1 MNDIQS
7 TSSRYAL
14 YVLTAVFFFWGFVAA
29 SNTVLIPFF
38 KENFSLAQWQ
48 SQLVDL
54 AFYAAYFGG
63 SLIYFLYA
71 MFRGDLLNKI
81 GYKKG
86 LLAGF
91 GLSALGALMFI
102 PAAGAESYTFLL
114 IALFTIGLG
123 FTLQQIVANPYV
135 IAIGDP
141 KTGAHRINLAQGINS
156 FGTMTGPVLLSWA
169 LFGNLEATSSQGLEI
184 VKVPYFVLA
193 ICLIVF
199 AILLGYSRLPPILNS
214 ENLSKDLGAL
224 KYPQLVLGM
233 VAIFIYVG
241 VEVSIQSNLPALM
254 QDPKMLGLPH
264 TETVHYISL
273 YWGSLMIGRWT
284 GAIGVFNSKK
294 WIKHLL
300 TTFLPLVAFG
310 IILLINGLK
319 GSPISEI
326 FGYLPFILIAILGF
340 YLAGNKPA
348 GSLLLFSVLG
358 MSMMLLGLFL
368 EGKWAVYAF
377 VSGGLFCSIMWPSI
391 FSLSIAG
398 LGKYT
403 NQGSALLVMMILG
416 GAIIPP
422 FQGYIADLTSIHSS
436 YWIPFICFGILAGYA
451 LVVKQV
457 LIKQGINYD
466 K

>member
-1 MNDIQS
+1 
-7 TSSRYAL
+7 
-14 YVLTAVFFFWGFVAA
+14 
-29 SNTVLIPFF
+29 
-38 KENFSLAQWQ
+38 
-48 SQLVDL
+48 
-54 AFYAAYFGG
+54 
-63 SLIYFLYA
+63 
-71 MFRGDLLNKI
+71 
-81 GYKKG
+81 
-86 LLAGF
+86 
-91 GLSALGALMFI
+91 
-102 PAAGAESYTFLL
+102 
-114 IALFTIGLG
+114 
-123 FTLQQIVANPYV
+123 
-135 IAIGDP
+135 
-141 KTGAHRINLAQGINS
+141 
-156 FGTMTGPVLLSWA
+156 
-169 LFGNLEATSSQGLEI
+169 
-184 VKVPYFVLA
+184 
-193 ICLIVF
+193 
-199 AILLGYSRLPPILNS
+199 
-214 ENLSKDLGAL
+214 
-224 KYPQLVLGM
+224 
-233 VAIFIYVG
+233 
-241 VEVSIQSNLPALM
+241 M

>member
-1 MNDIQS
+1 MNNIKS
-7 TSSRYAL
+7 NTSRYAL
-14 YVLTAVFFFWGFVAA
+14 YVLTAVFFFWGFVAS

-63 SLIYFLYA
+63 SLAYFLYS
-71 MFRGDLLNKI
+71 MTHGDLLNRI

-102 PAAGAESYTFLL
+102 PAAGAESYSFLL

-141 KTGAHRINLAQGINS
+141 KTGAHRINLAQGVNS

-169 LFGNLEATSSQGLEI
+169 LFGNLEATSNHGLDI
-184 VKVPYFVLA
+184 VKAPYLILA
-193 ICLIVF
+193 ICLIIF
-199 AILLGYSRLPPILNS
+199 AALLGYSRLPAITNTTPLN
-214 ENLSKDLGAL
+214 KDLGAL

-233 VAIFIYVG
+233 MAIFIYVG

-284 GAIGVFNSKK
+284 AAIGVFNPKK
-294 WIKHLL
+294 WLKLIL
-300 TTFLPLVAFG
+300 TTILPISAFG
-310 IILLINGLK
+310 VILLVNALK
-319 GSPISEI
+319 GSPVADM
-326 FGYLPFILIAILGF
+326 FGYLPFIGIAILGF
-340 YLAGNKPA
+340 YLGGNKPTVN
-348 GSLLLFSVLG
+348 LLLFSVLG
-358 MSMMLLGLFL
+358 MSMMFLGLFL

-422 FQGYIADLTSIHSS
+422 LQGYIADLTSIQSS
-436 YWIPFICFGILAGYA
+436 YWIPFICFGLLAGYA
-451 LVVKQV
+451 LAVKQV

-466 K
+466 H